1 MAFFKELPTDRRID
15 LCKVAEEDF
24 SPVIGLKEVE
34 ALALSV
40 QNSKALDVV
49 EDQTRQVWVRAVE
62 LLLTLSC
69 IKLEFINSVLE
80 DLGRS
85 LNIILQQQSA
95 AEQIVSFQ
103 LVASDSLTQL
113 IQLVD
118 DLVEIGLH
126 SALINLWNKKINQ
139 KSSVKKM
146 TRLDKIA
153 IKAQLHTWIQT

>member
-1 MAFFKELPTDRRID
+1 MAFLKELPADCRINLGKIAKED
-15 LCKVAEEDF
+15 LG
-24 SPVIGLKEVE
+24 PIIGLKEVK

-69 IKLEFINSVLE
+69 IKLELINSVLE

-146 TRLDKIA
+146 TRLDKITQQA
-153 IKAQLHTWIQT
+153 KLHTWIQT